1 MTFSIKFVLAFIFIM
16 SLILLANVQADVKQ
30 NKAIQLNHQ
39 GVIMSLQQII
49 DKATAIQPGNILETD
64 LDEEDGIYIYE
75 LEILDD
81 NGLVWELEFNAQSGE
96 LLEIEQED

>member
-1 MTFSIKFVLAFIFIM
+1 MNLSIKFVVT
-16 SLILLANVQADVKQ
+16 LLLFMVLLVFANAQADVKQ
-30 NKAIQLNHQ
+30 DKVIELNQQ

-49 DKATAIQPGNILETD
+49 DKATAIQPGNILETE
-64 LDEEDGIYIYE
+64 LDEEDGLYIYE

-81 NGLVWELEFNAQSGE
+81 KGQVWELELNAQSGE